1 MIRSQNNYAVTSSGG
16 SFTIVMFVKGKDKG
30 GFKRIVR

>member
-16 SFTIVMFVKGKDKG
+16 SFAIVMFVKGKDKG
-30 GFKRIVR
+30 GFKGIVR